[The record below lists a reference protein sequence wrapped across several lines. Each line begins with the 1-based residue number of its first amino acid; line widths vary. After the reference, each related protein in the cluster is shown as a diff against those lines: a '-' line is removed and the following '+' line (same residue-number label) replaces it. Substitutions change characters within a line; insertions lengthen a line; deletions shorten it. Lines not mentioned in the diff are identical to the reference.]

1 MAGIFFYLFFNW
13 TKNHR
18 ANIGYNL
25 KPRYWYLG
33 AMPEALNDKLNFGLN
48 QLAINRIEV
57 EVMQGNENSERLLYK
72 FTFKKEGVLR
82 QWMF

>member
-1 MAGIFFYLFFNW
+1 
-13 TKNHR
+13 
-18 ANIGYNL
+18 
-25 KPRYWYLG
+25 
-33 AMPEALNDKLNFGLN
+33 MPEALNDKLNFGLN